1 MLDYSF
7 YSMFLFSLFHYFIY
21 PTRFLFDH
29 KKFGGVYVLCMF
41 YLLLSSA
48 AYEMEFVDSGTVY
61 ACMSVTVSIFV
72 LRFTKYDMMENQ
84 ERLLLY
90 VANHNDQI
98 FVLNWIERI

>member
-1 MLDYSF
+1 
-7 YSMFLFSLFHYFIY
+7 
-21 PTRFLFDH
+21 
-29 KKFGGVYVLCMF
+29 
-41 YLLLSSA
+41 
-48 AYEMEFVDSGTVY
+48 MEFVDSGTVY